1 MALLSVSRDGEESG
15 ENPVMLMTQVRMS
28 EMNGLH
34 VMMRE
39 GVQGSGLKQES
50 IPWRCGIFRKT
61 RVVVNAC
68 IHPIGRE
75 NERCQ
80 RMERMQ
86 ETIPLSGV
94 QILCNDMGE
103 RLCVEEVEKRDE
115 KWK

>member
-1 MALLSVSRDGEESG
+1 
-15 ENPVMLMTQVRMS
+15 MLMTQVRMS

-39 GVQGSGLKQES
+39 DVQGSGLKQES

-80 RMERMQ
+80 RVERMQ
-86 ETIPLSGV
+86 ETIPLGGF

>member
-86 ETIPLSGV
+86 ETIPLSGF
-94 QILCNDMGE
+94 QILYNDMGE